1 MPAHAQDATPVSE
14 TDWATV
20 EALARDAEGPDG
32 VVGVAVFGAAGELF
46 ARHGE
51 RRFHAASTIKVP
63 IMIEAYRQIE
73 AGLLDPDDTHVLR
86 DEDRVPGSGV
96 LSHLHAGLELT
107 VRDLINLMITVSDN
121 TATNLVLER
130 IGLDAVNATM
140 PSLGM
145 RDSILGR
152 PMLGRLP
159 KAGEPENWA
168 TPRDFARCVQAIVN
182 NEAAGAVSCAHVME
196 TLQLQTGSRRIS
208 RFLELALAG
217 GAGIIWGTKPGDLP
231 GVFNDVGF
239 VTTERGTLSM
249 AIFCEHLSDLDTA
262 ERAIGEIARAAL
274 AVTGIASPS

>member
-1 MPAHAQDATPVSE
+1 VI
-14 TDWATV
+14 
-20 EALARDAEGPDG
+20 GI
-32 VVGVAVFGAAGELF
+32 AVFGAAGELF

-73 AGLLDPDDTHVLR
+73 SGLLDPDDTHILR
-86 DEDRVPGSGV
+86 DDDRVPGSGV

-107 VRDLINLMITVSDN
+107 VRDLVTLMIIVSDN
-121 TATNLVLER
+121 TATNLVLDR

-140 PSLGM
+140 QSLGI

-159 KAGEPENWA
+159 KEGEPENWA
-168 TPRDFARCVQAIVN
+168 TPRDFARCVQAIVDSK
-182 NEAAGAVSCAHVME
+182 AADAESCAQMME
-196 TLQLQTGSRRIS
+196 TLQQQTESRRIS
-208 RFLELALAG
+208 RFLELAG
-217 GAGIIWGTKPGDLP
+217 GAGTSWGTKPGDLP

-249 AIFCEHLSDLDTA
+249 AIFCEHVPDLDFA
-262 ERAIGEIARAAL
+262 ERAIGEISRQAL
-274 AVTGIASPS
+274 AVTGIVSAGLTG